1 MTLIFLIT
9 SLVTH
14 MVTELPY
21 SDKQTNNTDNQID
34 IAKGNQIDNK
44 ESRQS

>member
-1 MTLIFLIT
+1 MKLIFLIT

-21 SDKQTNNTDNQID
+21 SDKQTSNTDNQID
-34 IAKGNQIDNK
+34 N
-44 ESRQS
+44 S